1 MLINTRERLDTLT
14 RAQDEIRSLFR
25 FQPPSEFYQA
35 KLAEAWQRAAKAAAY
50 GCLPEFSEEAFS
62 SQPVT
67 TKEALKN
74 DPWSFVVTDLGASAK
89 YYETTGTSGQVTPT
103 PRLFEDIAWNAV
115 SVEQAWRRVLSERDR
130 VAILLP
136 SDIVPVAD
144 LVVGVCELLD
154 VPHSR
159 VYPFATGISDWDR
172 LTTLWRSLRPTV
184 VFVAPGLALQLTR
197 LLKQRGHFGELSE
210 SVHTLML
217 LGEVSTPALRARLG
231 EWWQATAYDA
241 SYGSTETGTLAATC
255 EEGGLHLLTSTNY
268 FEIASGDEVKPL
280 SGDCAGRLVVT
291 PLNLHARP
299 LLRFDTGDEVVVGGD
314 CACDS
319 AAPLLSVRGRSTDVI
334 QVHQRDLT
342 VRAVEDVVYHASS
355 ATGYLIELD
364 ESGARAR
371 LLLERDVHADRSA
384 EAGMK
389 LAVDEA
395 MRSSTGL
402 VWDEIVF
409 VNSLPQTTK
418 SGGSQK
424 SWKRSNIRIVAS

>member
-1 MLINTRERLDTLT
+1 MLINTRERLDTLI

-25 FQPPSEFYQA
+25 FLPPREFYLV
-35 KLAEAWQRAAKAAAY
+35 KLAEAWRRAAKSAAY
-50 GCLPEFSEEAFS
+50 GSIPVFSEEAFS
-62 SQPVT
+62 AQPVT
-67 TKEALKN
+67 TKDALKN

-103 PRLFEDIAWNAV
+103 PRLFEDIAWNV
-115 SVEQAWRRVLSERDR
+115 LSVEQAWRRVLSAQDR

-136 SDIVPVAD
+136 SDVVPVAD
-144 LVVGVCELLD
+144 LAVGVCELLD
-154 VPHSR
+154 IPHSR
-159 VYPFATGISDWDR
+159 VYPFATGVSDWDR
-172 LTTLWRSLRPTV
+172 LTTLWRSLRPTAL
-184 VFVAPGLALQLTR
+184 FVAPGLALQLTR

-210 SVHTLML
+210 SVRTLML

-255 EEGGLHLLTSTNY
+255 QEGGLHLLTSTNY
-268 FEIASGDEVKPL
+268 FELATGDTVEPL
-280 SGDCAGRLVVT
+280 SAQGSGRLVVT

-319 AAPLLSVRGRSTDVI
+319 PAPLVTVRGRSTDVI
-334 QVHQRDLT
+334 QVHQLDLT
-342 VRAVEDVVYHASS
+342 IRAVEDVVYNAST
-355 ATGYLIELD
+355 ATGYLIEMD
-364 ESGARAR
+364 ESGATAR
-371 LLLERDVHADRSA
+371 LLLERDVHSDRSA
-384 EAGMK
+384 ETGMR
-389 LAVDEA
+389 LAVDQA
-395 MRSSTGL
+395 MRDSTGL

-409 VNSLPQTTK
+409 VNTLPQITK